1 MSSWHRRRAG
11 LSNTI
16 WSVEW
21 SSLTTRNTGE
31 LVEFWLEEMVRHT
44 DWLAGEL
51 QFRTDETARLGRD
64 RLSPRLSCT
73 LM

>member
-1 MSSWHRRRAG
+1 M
-11 LSNTI
+11 
-16 WSVEW
+16 
-21 SSLTTRNTGE
+21 
-31 LVEFWLEEMVRHT
+31 EFWLEEMVRHT